1 MLNHVERFDAEV
13 VSDHI
18 HTAEL
23 QQRPFKLIGD
33 AGTYTCD
40 ALIISTGA
48 SAKYL
53 GLPSEEVFQGKGVSA
68 CATCDG
74 FFYRGTDVAIIGGG
88 NTAVEEALYL
98 SNIASKVT
106 VVNRRDQF
114 RSENILA
121 DRLSEKEKNGN
132 VNIEWNHVLDEVL
145 GDDSGVTGMRIKD
158 VQSDK
163 TKDID
168 LEGVFIAI
176 GHQPNTQIFEDQ
188 LDINN
193 GYLTIKSG
201 TKGQATMTGIPG
213 VFAVYDHFY
222 RQAITSAGSG
232 CMAAI
237 DAETWMDNQ

>member
-23 QQRPFKLIGD
+23 KQRPFKLIGD
-33 AGTYTCD
+33 AGTHSCD
-40 ALIISTGA
+40 
-48 SAKYL
+48 
-53 GLPSEEVFQGKGVSA
+53 
-68 CATCDG
+68 
-74 FFYRGTDVAIIGGG
+74 
-88 NTAVEEALYL
+88 
-98 SNIASKVT
+98 
-106 VVNRRDQF
+106 
-114 RSENILA
+114 
-121 DRLSEKEKNGN
+121 
-132 VNIEWNHVLDEVL
+132 
-145 GDDSGVTGMRIKD
+145 RIKD

-168 LEGVFIAI
+168 LKGVFITI

-201 TKGQATMTGIPG
+201 TEGQATMTSIPG
-213 VFAVYDHFY
+213 VFAVGDRVY

>member
-33 AGTYTCD
+33 
-40 ALIISTGA
+40 
-48 SAKYL
+48 
-53 GLPSEEVFQGKGVSA
+53 
-68 CATCDG
+68 
-74 FFYRGTDVAIIGGG
+74 G
-88 NTAVEEALYL
+88 NTTVEEALYL
-98 SNIASKVT
+98 ANIASKVT
-106 VVNRRDQF
+106 VVHRRDQF
-114 RSENILA
+114 RSEKILV

-145 GDDSGVTGMRIKD
+145 GDDSGVTGIRIKD

-168 LEGVFIAI
+168 LKGVFITI

-201 TKGQATMTGIPG
+201 TEGQATMTSIPG
-213 VFAVYDHFY
+213 VFAVGDHVNC
-222 RQAITSAGSG
+222 QAITSAGSG

>member
-168 LEGVFIAI
+168 LKGVFIAI

-213 VFAVYDHFY
+213 VFAVYDLFLPLGY
-222 RQAITSAGSG
+222 YLGR
-232 CMAAI
+232 
-237 DAETWMDNQ
+237 